1 MNLLDLKFSE
11 EEYTSIQDL
20 AACNYA
26 PEKIAVFLQVDKK
39 AFLKLWF
46 DKESQVRK
54 NYELGKLVAEFEI
67 SNAQKNLAI
76 KGNITAA
83 QVYLNL
89 RTATEIETIRNQI
102 LFGHDAY

>member
-20 AACNYA
+20 AACNYT
-26 PEKIAVFLQVDKK
+26 PEKIAMFLQVDKK
-39 AFLKLWF
+39 AFLKLWY
-46 DKESQVRK
+46 DKESEVRK

-67 SNAQKNLAI
+67 SNTQKQLAQ

-83 QVYLNL
+83 QVYLNF
-89 RTATEIETIRNQI
+89 RKDTEIEAIRNQI